1 MMTREEVVQT
11 VRSLGDAEL
20 EQLAQY
26 LALIRF
32 QSRINP
38 APQVDQSELAELYR
52 EFGTEDREL
61 AEEGV
66 SDYVEALAREDIG

>member
-11 VRSLGDAEL
+11 VQSLSDTEL

-26 LALIRF
+26 LAFIRF
-32 QSRINP
+32 QSRIKP
-38 APQVDQSELAELYR
+38 APQIDESELAELYR
-52 EFGTEDREL
+52 EFETEDREL

-66 SDYVEALAREDIG
+66 SDYAEALAREDVG

>member
-1 MMTREEVVQT
+1 MMSREEVVQT

-26 LALIRF
+26 LAFIRF
-32 QSRINP
+32 QSRIKP
-38 APQVDQSELAELYR
+38 APQVDESELAELYR

-66 SDYVEALAREDIG
+66 SDYAEALAREDVG